1 MRTRLFTKTVLGALL
16 MLSSAHAAPP
26 RSVDARTLDIAGVR
40 TGMDYDQVVAALA
53 QHFQAL
59 PSDVKPE
66 PFQGENVVTH
76 TKLPSYVTFEKDGTR
91 VTVRFE
97 GRVPVDPAHPLVAW
111 LISYE
116 VPWTPQNAEQMAQ
129 AAVAKYGTQS
139 NAPNKLPMHWCA
151 HPSSNVGI
159 GCDANEPRLELSQV
173 DMKLTDP
180 AWQAA
185 RIKFVQEHRTV
196 RPNL

>member
-1 MRTRLFTKTVLGALL
+1 
-16 MLSSAHAAPP
+16 
-26 RSVDARTLDIAGVR
+26 
-40 TGMDYDQVVAALA
+40 MDYDQVVAALA
-53 QHFQAL
+53 QHFQAP

-76 TKLPSYVTFEKDGTR
+76 TKLPSYVTFEKDGIR

-159 GCDANEPRLELSQV
+159 GCDVNEPRLELSQV

-185 RIKFVQEHRTV
+185 RIKFVQEHQTV

>member
-1 MRTRLFTKTVLGALL
+1 M
-16 MLSSAHAAPP
+16 
-26 RSVDARTLDIAGVR
+26 
-40 TGMDYDQVVAALA
+40 
-53 QHFQAL
+53 
-59 PSDVKPE
+59 
-66 PFQGENVVTH
+66 TH
-76 TKLPSYVTFEKDGTR
+76 TKLPAFVVFEKDGTR
-91 VTVRFE
+91 VAVHFE

-111 LISYE
+111 LITYQ
-116 VPWTPQNAEQMAQ
+116 VPYTPQNVGQMAQ

-139 NAPNKLPMHWCA
+139 NAPNKLPMYWCG
-151 HPSSNVGI
+151 HPSSSVGI

-185 RIKFVQEHRTV
+185 RIKFVQEHQAV